1 MLSSGF
7 PVFRPLLE
15 SNRSPYSLSL
25 VEAVGVEPTTPAPK
39 TLTVPAAESRLHDA
53 LLLNN
58 NCATQKASLFF
69 K

>member
-39 TLTVPAAESRLHDA
+39 ILTVPTAESRLHDA
-53 LLLNN
+53 FLLNN
-58 NCATQKASLFF
+58 KCAKQKTGLFF